1 MAHGRVPLHRAAPGL
16 SAMRIASSVLMVA
29 LAGAIAS
36 AQEHEELAAE
46 FARQGDLKS
55 AEAELRKALQARP
68 DDPALLTSL
77 GGILGM
83 QGDLRQAN
91 PYLAKAV
98 RLDPRNPVLRRNLA
112 ANQWQLGDVPEA
124 RANLE
129 RLLRAN
135 PQDKVAVFLLGMVLE
150 NQREYSRSATLLE
163 SVPEITTGRPEA
175 LVALASDYYHGNR
188 RADAQNLLRRLRAD
202 TNVTLQAG
210 KVALDAEDYSTAIA
224 VLAGDSAEVLL
235 LRASVEMKLEYFFQ
249 AVTSYERA
257 LKIDPQS
264 AEAARG
270 LATAEWRAGMRDKA
284 AADFQDAIRRF
295 PGDAATRQT
304 WATLL
309 LEEGADR
316 DRAVE
321 LLKSVA
327 AIDPSSAEPLYQ
339 LANAELSEGKPAQ
352 ALGYLNAAM
361 KLDSQDARIHYAMSR
376 AYRRLGRSSD
386 ADREMRAFEKLK
398 AARRMLER

>member
-1 MAHGRVPLHRAAPGL
+1 
-16 SAMRIASSVLMVA
+16 MRIASSVLAVA
-29 LAGAIAS
+29 LAAAIAS
-36 AQEHEELAAE
+36 AQEHEERAAE

-55 AEAELRKALQARP
+55 AEAELRKALKVTP

-83 QGDLRQAN
+83 EGDPRQAN

-112 ANQWQLGDVPEA
+112 ANQWQLGNLPEA
-124 RANLE
+124 RENLE

-135 PQDKVAVFLLGMVLE
+135 PQDKVAAFLLGMVLE
-150 NQREYSRSATLLE
+150 NQREYPRSATLLE

-188 RADAQNLLRRLRAD
+188 RADAQNLLHRLRAN

-210 KVALDAEDYSTAIA
+210 KVALDAEDYPTAIA
-224 VLAGDSAEVLL
+224 VLAGDSARILL
-235 LRASVEMKLEYFFQ
+235 LRASVEMKLQYFSQ
-249 AVTSYERA
+249 AVASYERA
-257 LKIDPQS
+257 LRIDPQS

-284 AADFQDAIRRF
+284 AADFEDAIRRF
-295 PGDAATRQT
+295 PRDAATRQT

-309 LEEGADR
+309 LEQGTDR
-316 DRAVE
+316 NRAVD

-327 AIDPSSAEPLYQ
+327 AIDPSLAEPLYQ
-339 LANAELSEGKPAQ
+339 LANVELSDGKPAQ
-352 ALGYLNAAM
+352 ALGYLKAAM
-361 KLDSQDARIHYAMSR
+361 KLGAQDARIHYAMSR
-376 AYRRLGRSSD
+376 AYRRLGRSID
-386 ADREMRAFEKLK
+386 AGREMQAFEKLK
-398 AARRMLER
+398 AAQRTLDR